1 MFFRWKGGGPA
12 RLSQFSDLTDF
23 SLMHQVDRRQ
33 AEGRPSITLM
43 VTGSESDATLASSPL
58 AKP

>member
-1 MFFRWKGGGPA
+1 
-12 RLSQFSDLTDF
+12 
-23 SLMHQVDRRQ
+23 MHQVDRRQ